1 MIEKFLKQT
10 NFKDFEDFRTN
21 YELIVP
27 DDFNFA
33 YDVVDGWAATNPD
46 KRALL
51 WTNDNG
57 ESRSFTFGELKEI
70 SDRTAGFFSSIGI
83 RKGDMVMVILKRRAE
98 FWFTILALHKI
109 GAVIHII
116 WVYRNVSNQLQ
127 GVVRIGGFSA
137 VYGETLI
144 VLPLFFAGRWHQ
156 YRRAIAACCC
166 SIPLQTW
173 NLLPDR

>member
-116 WVYRNVSNQLQ
+116 GFTEMSVIYCR
-127 GVVRIGGFSA
+127 GCRIGGFSA
-137 VYGETLI
+137 VYGETLACAPPFLPVGGINI
-144 VLPLFFAGRWHQ
+144 VGRLQHAAVQ
-156 YRRAIAACCC
+156 FLCRR
-166 SIPLQTW
+166 
-173 NLLPDR
+173 